1 MPTAN
6 WIRIVIGVTA
16 GAMLAISA
24 LTGDSIDDKGLRWL
38 GGVAGGVTL
47 LLLAY
52 DRWIWRWPLIR
63 RLSELT
69 GQRVIHGTWRGTL
82 NYQADADGNPGQHS
96 VYMAVHQTYS
106 TVCVECFF
114 PEKNSKSVS
123 LTAAIE
129 KGTHQ
134 HTLRYIYRQQAPA
147 PDRDRNRP
155 TEGACDL
162 ALVGRP
168 VEEIAGSYYA
178 ERGGR
183 GTMTFDGF
191 SRKVAGSAGQAQ
203 RFAYTTLPVAG
214 SR

>member
-6 WIRIVIGVTA
+6 WIRIVIGLTA
-16 GAMLAISA
+16 GAMIAVSA
-24 LTGDSIDDKGLRWL
+24 LTGGSIDEDGLRWL
-38 GGVAGGVTL
+38 GGAAGAITL
-47 LLLAY
+47 LLLTY

-63 RLSELT
+63 RLSEIT

-82 NYQADADGNPGQHS
+82 RYQADGEGNPGQHTIF
-96 VYMAVHQTYS
+96 MAVHQTYS

-114 PEKNSKSVS
+114 PEKGSKSVS
-123 LTAAIE
+123 LAAAIE

-134 HTLRYIYRQQAPA
+134 YTVRYIYRQQAPA

-168 VEEIAGSYYA
+168 VEEISGSYYA

-183 GTMTFDGF
+183 GTMTFDGH
-191 SRKVAGSAGQAQ
+191 SPKVAGSAGQAE
-203 RFAYTTLPVAG
+203 RFTYTSLPG
-214 SR
+214 SGTR

>member
-6 WIRIVIGVTA
+6 WIRVVIGLTA
-16 GAMLAISA
+16 AAMVAISA
-24 LTGDSIDDKGLRWL
+24 LTGDSIDDNGLRWL

-82 NYQADADGNPGQHS
+82 NYQADGDGNPGQHS

-114 PEKNSKSVS
+114 PARGSKSVS

-168 VEEIAGSYYA
+168 VEEITGSYYA

-183 GTMTFDGF
+183 GTMSFDGY
-191 SRKVAGSAGQAQ
+191 SREVAGSAGQAE
-203 RFAYTTLPVAG
+203 RLTYTTLPFAG

>member
-6 WIRIVIGVTA
+6 WIRVVIGLTA
-16 GAMLAISA
+16 GAVVAISA
-24 LTGDSIDDKGLRWL
+24 LTGDSIDDNGLRWL

-47 LLLAY
+47 LLLAF

-82 NYQADADGNPGQHS
+82 SYQADGDGNPGHQTIF
-96 VYMAVHQTYS
+96 MAVHQTYS

-114 PEKNSKSVS
+114 PEKASKSVS

-155 TEGACDL
+155 TEGASEL

-168 VEEIAGSYYA
+168 VEEISGSYYA

-191 SRKVAGSAGQAQ
+191 CRKVAGSGGQAE
-203 RFAYTTLPVAG
+203 RFTYTRLPGAPP
-214 SR
+214 R